1 MVKNSHKTLMQDL
14 VARVP
19 RDWALETSVLESG
32 DKGICTC
39 DIEFHYFTLF
49 LSMLVKYYKKRC
61 ILNVTI
67 ANIFVT

>member
-1 MVKNSHKTLMQDL
+1 MEVFYDCFILCLMQDL

-39 DIEFHYFTLF
+39 DIEYASF
-49 LSMLVKYYKKRC
+49 LIIFNQHRKKQGEVMK
-61 ILNVTI
+61 LNPR
-67 ANIFVT
+67 